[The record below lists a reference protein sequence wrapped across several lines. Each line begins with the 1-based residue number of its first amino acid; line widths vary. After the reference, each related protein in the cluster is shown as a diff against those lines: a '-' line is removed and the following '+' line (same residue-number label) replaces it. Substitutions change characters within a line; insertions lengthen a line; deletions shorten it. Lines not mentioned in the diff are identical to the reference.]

1 MKLGGRV
8 CEWEDGVHTKPRGC
22 GWGFV
27 IHCDGAIKSQT
38 GNLGVWGRGIRWL
51 DPFHMGL
58 VRSGL
63 DQNVW
68 TYIPRGM
75 NATWLGPGTM

>member
-1 MKLGGRV
+1 MKALGEVGGGRV

-38 GNLGVWGRGIRWL
+38 GNLGVWGRGIGGWI
-51 DPFHMGL
+51 HSTW
-58 VRSGL
+58 VWSGP
-63 DQNVW
+63 VW
-68 TYIPRGM
+68 IKMY
-75 NATWLGPGTM
+75 GPTSHAA